1 MTELIQSAE
10 VGSEEMNKSRLRE
23 AISTRR
29 SATPADARLTRLLRV
44 LVIDDDQDTVE
55 SMCRLIALWGHDFR
69 RAYDTLAGLKL
80 AATYHPDLILLDL
93 GLPLMDGCRMA
104 REIRL
109 DPRLQSCFIVAVTG
123 YDDDEQRECCRQA
136 GIDLLLVKPVDAVVL
151 ETLLELE
158 GYYINRPAK

>member
-10 VGSEEMNKSRLRE
+10 VGSEEMNKSRLR
-23 AISTRR
+23 AALSTRR
-29 SATPADARLTRLLRV
+29 SAAPADARLTRLLRV

-55 SMCRLIALWGHDFR
+55 SMCRLIGLWGHDFR
-69 RAYDTLAGLKL
+69 RAYDTLAGLEL
-80 AATYHPDLILLDL
+80 AATYRPDLILLDL
-93 GLPLMDGCRMA
+93 GLPLMDGCQMA

-123 YDDDEQRECCRQA
+123 YGDDEQRESCRQA

-158 GYYINRPAK
+158 GNYVNRPAK